1 MVSHDRYLHTKVANR
16 LVILAPTQAPKFFQ
30 GSYEEYISKDRSRV
44 LTRKE
49 QALEDDFVLLQLRLN
64 QLIQSGTRDTE
75 EENEA
80 LMAEIVNL
88 RAQIQEI
95 EGKEKTIHS

>member
-1 MVSHDRYLHTKVANR
+1 M
-16 LVILAPTQAPKFFQ
+16 
-30 GSYEEYISKDRSRV
+30 

-49 QALEDDFVLLQLRLN
+49 QALEDDLVLLQLRLN

>member
-1 MVSHDRYLHTKVANR
+1 M
-16 LVILAPTQAPKFFQ
+16 
-30 GSYEEYISKDRSRV
+30 

-49 QALEDDFVLLQLRLN
+49 QALEDDLVLLQLRLN

-95 EGKEKTIHS
+95 EGKEKLYTHREEPTQPSSG

>member
-1 MVSHDRYLHTKVANR
+1 M
-16 LVILAPTQAPKFFQ
+16 
-30 GSYEEYISKDRSRV
+30 

-49 QALEDDFVLLQLRLN
+49 QAHEDDLVLLQLRLN